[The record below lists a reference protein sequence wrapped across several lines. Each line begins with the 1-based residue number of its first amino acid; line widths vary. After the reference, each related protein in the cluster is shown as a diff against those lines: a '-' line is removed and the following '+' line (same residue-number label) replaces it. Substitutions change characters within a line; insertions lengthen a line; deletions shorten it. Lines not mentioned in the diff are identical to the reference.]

1 MATIWSILLAIL
13 IFGCIIAIHEF
24 GHFIAAK
31 RNGIQVNEFA
41 IGMGPKIFRF
51 QKGETLYSLRL
62 FPVGGFCSM
71 EGEDAESKN
80 ARAFDQKPVWR
91 RMIVVLAGAFMNLVL
106 GFVLLIATTCSDPYL
121 ISNTIHGFH
130 KQATSNTCGLQA
142 GDTIVSLN
150 GSHIFTI
157 TDLQYKLSNES
168 GEPFTVV
175 VERDGKKVKLQDVTF
190 RDQENNDWLDFSLEP
205 QQKTV
210 FHVLSYA
217 AKDTV
222 ATGKLI
228 WMSLTELVTGKYG
241 IQDLSGPVGTVEVIS
256 NAATAGAT
264 AAERISSVLHLTIFI
279 TINVGIFNLLPIPGN
294 LRPEINHGF
303 GQDLTRASAAADNY
317 LKFRT
322 INQFSFHVI
331 TSSLTSSTELFLCR
345 YFLDKSKS
353 ICRCFLFTSI
363 FSEEPLSFNNSFLNK
378 FSCFRMLTAA

>member
-1 MATIWSILLAIL
+1 MTTIWSILLAIL

-31 RNGIQVNEFA
+31 QNGIQVNEFA
-41 IGMGPKIFRF
+41 IGMGPKIFCF

-62 FPVGGFCSM
+62 FPIGGFCSM

-130 KQATSNTCGLQA
+130 EQATSNTCGLQA

-175 VERDGKKVKLQDVTF
+175 VERDGKKVKLQDVRSKMNTF
-190 RDQENNDWLDFSLEP
+190 MYQVRP
-205 QQKTV
+205 
-210 FHVLSYA
+210 
-217 AKDTV
+217 
-222 ATGKLI
+222 
-228 WMSLTELVTGKYG
+228 
-241 IQDLSGPVGTVEVIS
+241 
-256 NAATAGAT
+256 
-264 AAERISSVLHLTIFI
+264 
-279 TINVGIFNLLPIPGN
+279 NLQWVKCGDYEQIGDIYYIDN
-294 LRPEINHGF
+294 
-303 GQDLTRASAAADNY
+303 GQDYLDEYGMIDLDLIEDNE
-317 LKFRT
+317 
-322 INQFSFHVI
+322 
-331 TSSLTSSTELFLCR
+331 ELFL
-345 YFLDKSKS
+345 
-353 ICRCFLFTSI
+353 
-363 FSEEPLSFNNSFLNK
+363 
-378 FSCFRMLTAA
+378 

>member
-1 MATIWSILLAIL
+1 MTTIWSILLAIL

-24 GHFIAAK
+24 GHFIEAK

-62 FPVGGFCSM
+62 FPIGGFCSM

-205 QQKTV
+205 QQIKNTNIDGNKNRQMQDRRNP
-210 FHVLSYA
+210 FRSSCPCGCCIADDFYCSNWSRQILNAIFSGYQFYQRHPDEFSRCN
-217 AKDTV
+217 
-222 ATGKLI
+222 
-228 WMSLTELVTGKYG
+228 G
-241 IQDLSGPVGTVEVIS
+241 I
-256 NAATAGAT
+256 
-264 AAERISSVLHLTIFI
+264 
-279 TINVGIFNLLPIPGN
+279 
-294 LRPEINHGF
+294 
-303 GQDLTRASAAADNY
+303 
-317 LKFRT
+317 
-322 INQFSFHVI
+322 
-331 TSSLTSSTELFLCR
+331 LCR
-345 YFLDKSKS
+345 IGKHMKDGFLL
-353 ICRCFLFTSI
+353 RL
-363 FSEEPLSFNNSFLNK
+363 
-378 FSCFRMLTAA
+378 